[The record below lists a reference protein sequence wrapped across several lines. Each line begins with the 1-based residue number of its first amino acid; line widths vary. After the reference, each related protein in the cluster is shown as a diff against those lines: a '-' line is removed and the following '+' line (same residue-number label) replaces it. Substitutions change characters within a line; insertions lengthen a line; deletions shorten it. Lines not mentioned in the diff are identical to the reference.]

1 LTILAASDLA
11 RIERHLGQRLDSLL
25 TDLSGDAGVP
35 GLDQLTDTIR
45 QYVTRGGKRVR
56 PQLCLWAFA
65 QTGGGD
71 PTDAVLDLACA
82 WEIFHAFLLVHDDLI
97 DAADTRR
104 AIPSLHRQLQDLDHG
119 SPAFGR
125 NLAIVAGDLLFG
137 TAIRLLSELDCA
149 PQMQVELIRLF
160 SRIACTT
167 GFGQAV
173 DLFQSQVPLAGVCER
188 AVLTEYHWKT
198 AAYTFEGPMVTGAI
212 LAGADAAARGVI
224 AGFARAIGQAYQLQ
238 NDLLDLSEPA
248 HDGCDLVQGK
258 RTVTL
263 MRARSTMSAD
273 DRRGFDD
280 RIEQLR
286 TANGRA
292 VKLAEAIRR
301 DVIGTGA
308 IEQTRCV
315 IERLL
320 CEARTTAATA
330 STVRLRESLG
340 GLIDAARAGYFS
352 SPPAGIVKL

>member
-1 LTILAASDLA
+1 MTLLSATDLA
-11 RIERHLGQRLDSLL
+11 RIERHLGCRLDTLL
-25 TDLSGDAGVP
+25 TDLSADSDVP
-35 GLDQLTDTIR
+35 GLGRLTDTIR

-56 PQLCLWAFA
+56 PQLCLWAFT
-65 QTGGGD
+65 QTGGGE
-71 PTDAVLDLACA
+71 PSDAVLDLACA

-104 AIPSLHRQLQDLDHG
+104 AIPSLHRQLQNLDHG

-137 TAIRLLSELDCA
+137 TAIRLLSELDCPA
-149 PQMQVELIRLF
+149 KMQVELIRLF

-198 AAYTFEGPMVTGAI
+198 AAYTFEGPDGQRRDSGRGGRRGARERHRK
-212 LAGADAAARGVI
+212 A
-224 AGFARAIGQAYQLQ
+224 FARAIGQAYQLQ
-238 NDLLDLSEPA
+238 NDLVDLSEPA

-286 TANGRA
+286 TANGH
-292 VKLAEAIRR
+292 
-301 DVIGTGA
+301 
-308 IEQTRCV
+308 
-315 IERLL
+315 
-320 CEARTTAATA
+320 AR
-330 STVRLRESLG
+330 
-340 GLIDAARAGYFS
+340 
-352 SPPAGIVKL
+352 